1 MENDELIGIEI
12 ICTQYQIE
20 PSFIEEL
27 TDYGL
32 LSIIETEDN
41 RFVEKK
47 MIRDLEKMIHF
58 RYELGIN
65 LEGIDTIL
73 HILQRL
79 ESLQEEMIV
88 LRNRLRFYEPL

>member
-1 MENDELIGIEI
+1 MENDELIGVEI
-12 ICTQYQIE
+12 LCTHYQIE

-27 TDYGL
+27 TEYGL
-32 LSIIETEDN
+32 LPLTIMEEN

-58 RYELGIN
+58 RYDLGIN
-65 LEGIDTIL
+65 VEGIDTII

-79 ESLQEEMIV
+79 ESLQEEMTA

>member
-12 ICTQYQIE
+12 ICTQYQID

-32 LSIIETEDN
+32 LSVIVTEDN

-65 LEGIDTIL
+65 LEGIDTIF
-73 HILQRL
+73 HILQRM
-79 ESLQEEMIV
+79 ESLQEEMIA
-88 LRNRLRFYEPL
+88 LRNRLRFYEPI